1 MITVLGSPRRFCDGI
16 TRRESLKIGAL
27 SALGGFALPDLLGAE
42 ERRSISGRPGRAK
55 NVIVIFLVGGA
66 ASQDMY
72 DLKPNAPADIRGEFK
87 PIATSVNGIQV
98 CEHLPLLAKW
108 MHKAALIRSLNHQ
121 AGCHNL
127 LPMFTGYDKL
137 VTEFALK
144 DTYPPSIGSLCEYLT
159 RE

>member
-1 MITVLGSPRRFCDGI
+1 MITVLGSPRRHCDGI

-27 SALGGFALPDLLGAE
+27 SSLGGFSLPDLLLAE
-42 ERRSISGRPGRAK
+42 ERKTHRGQPGHAK

-72 DLKPNAPADIRGEFK
+72 DLKPHAPVGIRSEFK

-108 MHKAALIRSLNHQ
+108 MH
-121 AGCHNL
+121 
-127 LPMFTGYDKL
+127 
-137 VTEFALK
+137 
-144 DTYPPSIGSLCEYLT
+144 
-159 RE
+159 